1 MTATDNWLIGD
12 PAASNGFYTNGT
24 LNTGQYSVT
33 LQDANDAV
41 LDSGA
46 LATLGIGV
54 SPGTLNAPN
63 GLTLDFGGNI
73 AGSGSVNTPNN
84 QAKPLINNGHIA
96 GTSSTQKITLTGYVK
111 GVGTFDNVTMTG
123 TFSPGLSPTTAQVGN
138 LGFAN
143 GSTLIMELGGTTPGS
158 AYDQILSSG
167 ALTFDGTLTLS
178 LINGFT
184 PSAGQSF
191 NLFDWSSAS
200 GTFAS
205 LNLPT
210 LTSGLT
216 WNTSQLY
223 SSGVLSVLSAGIPGD
238 YNNNGTVDAA
248 DYAVWRKSLGQ
259 NITLANDTTPGMV
272 TQADYDVWRSN
283 FVRTSVLAPVPVAQ
297 RHQHSSAGALRCRTD
312 HHRRA

>member
-1 MTATDNWLIGD
+1 MPVAVYDFDHGVLEINGGVIQGLSELVVPTNGEFRGRNEQSLRIVGAAGSTMTATDNWLIGD

-41 LDSGA
+41 LDSGAA

-96 GTSSTQKITLTGYVK
+96 GTSSTQKDTLTGYVK

-167 ALTFDGTLTLS
+167 E
-178 LINGFT
+178 
-184 PSAGQSF
+184 PSPSTA
-191 NLFDWSSAS
+191 
-200 GTFAS
+200 
-205 LNLPT
+205 
-210 LTSGLT
+210 
-216 WNTSQLY
+216 
-223 SSGVLSVLSAGIPGD
+223 
-238 YNNNGTVDAA
+238 
-248 DYAVWRKSLGQ
+248 R
-259 NITLANDTTPGMV
+259 
-272 TQADYDVWRSN
+272 
-283 FVRTSVLAPVPVAQ
+283 
-297 RHQHSSAGALRCRTD
+297 
-312 HHRRA
+312 